1 MKKINTLLTTAL
13 TLCGVLTA
21 MGQEFKP
28 IPADEALKHVV
39 FDPKQIW
46 IDIAPPEDT
55 DENGDN
61 EVWENWNWGA
71 PMKLGKAIDGRDVKM
86 GFDRGQKF
94 RYVTVGD
101 EVVLASPGLMVLEAD
116 TLKGAVTFEC
126 RAKSKTFDT
135 RSKNFVAD
143 LKAFIAPPK
152 GLMQTGYAIA
162 AIDSAMTGYT
172 YNRVAY
178 LRDVPDTPD
187 AKPLYDAGIPEIID
201 LPGFLSFNDFL
212 THKIP
217 DGWNFLDPTIVKS
230 PILGADN
237 LINDNI
243 LDTEGGIVTIQRII
257 HSSYCAGGGS
267 SSTTCYYNIDTA
279 KERTLTAADLL
290 KNPESPKAKEA
301 YMHAVYSALLDKEIV
316 SETDNPDAWA
326 ETLLTL
332 IAEGYEGLDF
342 PQKDSY
348 STDDIKLPAM
358 AVLPGGHVAMR
369 MILSSFTQFGEDGD
383 EYVLIPVK
391 ELEGELTETA
401 LRLAQ

>member
-1 MKKINTLLTTAL
+1 MRKVNTLLVTVLIFCGAL
-13 TLCGVLTA
+13 TTGA
-21 MGQEFKP
+21 QEFRP
-28 IPADEALKHVV
+28 IAAGEALKRVV

-46 IDIAPPEDT
+46 IDIAPAEDT
-55 DENGDN
+55 DETGDN
-61 EVWENWNWGA
+61 GVWENWNWGA
-71 PMKLGKAIDGRDVKM
+71 PMKMGKSIDGRDVRM
-86 GFDRGQKF
+86 GFDWGQKF

-101 EVVLASPGLMVLEAD
+101 EVVVASPGLIVVEAD
-116 TLKGAVTFEC
+116 TLEGKVTFEC
-126 RAKSKTFDT
+126 RARRKTFDT
-135 RSKNFVAD
+135 GSKNFVAD

-152 GLMQTGYAIA
+152 GLVHSGYAIA
-162 AIDSAMTGYT
+162 AIDSALTPYT
-172 YNRVAY
+172 YNRVTY

-187 AKPLYDAGIPEIID
+187 AKSVYDAGIPEITD

-243 LDTEGGIVTIQRII
+243 LGIYGRIVTIQRTI

-267 SSTTCYYNIDTA
+267 SSTTVYYNIDTA
-279 KERTLTAADLL
+279 KEKTLTAADLL
-290 KNPESPKAKEA
+290 KDPESSKAKEA

-316 SETDNPDAWA
+316 SESDNPDAWA
-326 ETLLTL
+326 ETLMTL
-332 IAEGYEGLDF
+332 IADNSESLDF
-342 PQKDSY
+342 LNKNSY

-358 AVLPGGHVAMR
+358 AALPGGHLAMR

-391 ELEGELTETA
+391 ELERELTETA
-401 LRLAQ
+401 LRLTQ